1 MILFMVEIFDFGAEA
16 LFFFCFV
23 CSAMDTIDLGT
34 VRPFFC
40 VVAKRNEIINLHV

>member
-16 LFFFCFV
+16 LFLFFL